1 VNILAD
7 HTAVQQCPTWCAAD
21 IPAHISAEQVV
32 EATAGP
38 ESHRIFVSL
47 EQENTPA
54 AQVVVRLQGAN
65 DTPMSPAQAI
75 QLGQALIASA
85 FAAVSR

>member
-7 HTAVQQCPTWCAAD
+7 QTAQTQCEPWCAAHVPTD
-21 IPAHISAEQVV
+21 TGVLHISRDHVVPLGSSAE
-32 EATAGP
+32 AY
-38 ESHRIFVSL
+38 VSL
-47 EQENTPA
+47 EQRDGHQA
-54 AQVVVRLQGAN
+54 GIRLEGIG
-65 DTPMSPAQAI
+65 DPMSPAQAI

>member
-1 VNILAD
+1 VNIVAD
-7 HTAVQQCPTWCAAD
+7 QTATSQCPTWCAAD
-21 IPAHISAEQVV
+21 IPSHISAEQVV

-47 EQENTPA
+47 EQGSTPH
-54 AQVVVRLQGAN
+54 AQPVVRLQGAG
-65 DTPMSPAQAI
+65 DAPMSPAQAI